1 MQDDTKGKVILSLL
15 VGATAGIVAGLL
27 LAPETGDET
36 RSGLKKSASKL
47 SDDLN
52 KLFQEGK
59 SRLASLKDQA
69 PADSEQ
75 HTTDRASAD
84 ELLSSMS
91 KPAGGS
97 ANNIVTTT
105 ATDTEEND
113 SDYDG
118 IGGDTRHF
126 PGYKAS

>member
-84 ELLSSMS
+84 DLLSSMNQ
-91 KPAGGS
+91 PAAGP
-97 ANNIVTTT
+97 ANGT
-105 ATDTEEND
+105 ATDNDTQEND

>member
-1 MQDDTKGKVILSLL
+1 MQNDTKGKVILSLL
-15 VGATAGIVAGLL
+15 VGATAGVVAGLL

-36 RSGLKKSASKL
+36 RTGLKKSASKL
-47 SDDLN
+47 GDDLN
-52 KLFQEGK
+52 KLLKEGK

-75 HTTDRASAD
+75 HSTDRTTAD
-84 ELLSSMS
+84 DLLSSMNQ
-91 KPAGGS
+91 P
-97 ANNIVTTT
+97 I
-105 ATDTEEND
+105 DHQQDLTEEGD

-126 PGYKAS
+126 PGYKA

>member
-15 VGATAGIVAGLL
+15 VGATAGVVAGLL

-36 RSGLKKSASKL
+36 RTGLKKSASKL
-47 SDDLN
+47 GDDLN
-52 KLFQEGK
+52 KLLKEGK

-75 HTTDRASAD
+75 HSSDRATAD
-84 ELLSSMS
+84 DLLSSMNQPS
-91 KPAGGS
+91 NHQQDLTGEG
-97 ANNIVTTT
+97 
-105 ATDTEEND
+105 D

-118 IGGDTRHF
+118 IGSDTRHF
-126 PGYKAS
+126 PGYKA

>member
-15 VGATAGIVAGLL
+15 VGATAGVVAGLL

-36 RSGLKKSASKL
+36 RTGLRKSASKL
-47 SDDLN
+47 GEDLG
-52 KLFQEGK
+52 KLLKEGK

-75 HTTDRASAD
+75 HSADRASAD
-84 ELLSSMS
+84 ELLSSMNQ
-91 KPAGGS
+91 PTGGL
-97 ANNIVTTT
+97 TTT
-105 ATDTEEND
+105 STAADNEEND

>member
-15 VGATAGIVAGLL
+15 VGATAGVVAGLL

-36 RSGLKKSASKL
+36 RTGLRKSASKL
-47 SDDLN
+47 GEDLG
-52 KLFQEGK
+52 KLLKEGK

-75 HTTDRASAD
+75 HSADRASAD
-84 ELLSSMS
+84 ELLSSMNQ
-91 KPAGGS
+91 PTGGP
-97 ANNIVTTT
+97 TTT
-105 ATDTEEND
+105 STAADNEEND